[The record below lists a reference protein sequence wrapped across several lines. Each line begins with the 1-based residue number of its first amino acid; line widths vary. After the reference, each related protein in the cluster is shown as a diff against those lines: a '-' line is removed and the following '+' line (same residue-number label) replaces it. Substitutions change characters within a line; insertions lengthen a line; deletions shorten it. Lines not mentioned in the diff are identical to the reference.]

1 MVSDVVILRILEWGC
16 VSCVLL
22 FYFVVVVATSLFLR
36 EKESS
41 YVWVRDRGGGRARG
55 PERSCGRGNCDQNI
69 ITRKNCSKNKVYNH
83 ILTFCIHWCFVFF
96 FSRLSACN
104 S

>member
-22 FYFVVVVATSLFLR
+22 FYFVVVVVTSLFLR

-41 YVWVRDRGGGRARG
+41 YVWVRDRGGGRAR
-55 PERSCGRGNCDQNI
+55 
-69 ITRKNCSKNKVYNH
+69 T
-83 ILTFCIHWCFVFF
+83 
-96 FSRLSACN
+96 
-104 S
+104 